1 MVRCISLLLSVT
13 CCIASVAKVIQWTDR
28 GSSVQRRGLVVPE
41 DVQDTTTKPGIHR
54 QLLYAALD
62 YSQLLYVYKDNSDE
76 HFDSLHTTILLHY
89 LLANYIQK
97 A

>member
-41 DVQDTTTKPGIHR
+41 DVQDTTAKPGIQR

-62 YSQLLYVYKDNSDE
+62 YSQPLYEYTDNLDE
-76 HFDSLHTTILLHY
+76 HFDSLHHCDSVT
-89 LLANYIQK
+89 LLAR
-97 A
+97 